1 MEGEPP
7 IIPRENELPMDAY
20 NVAMHVDLMMQ
31 HMNIQR
37 PSRYPVSYPYI
48 PTYNEIWA
56 EQQGGAGGSGGGAEE
71 E

>member
-37 PSRYPVSYPYI
+37 PSEFLDSYPYI
-48 PTYNEIWA
+48 PTWDELWA
-56 EQQGGAGGSGGGAEE
+56 EQQGGARGSSGGDDEE
-71 E
+71 